1 MTDTEIESE
10 YSADFENANGEASN
24 KKSPSK
30 APKVGGRDS
39 LASLSP
45 AVNMKETRFE
55 NVTVSLKPG
64 EKKSH
69 THISSTV

>member
-1 MTDTEIESE
+1 MTDTEIESN
-10 YSADFENANGEASN
+10 YSDDFDNANGEASN

-30 APKVGGRDS
+30 APKVGRDS
-39 LASLSP
+39 LTSPMP

-64 EKKSH
+64 EKK
-69 THISSTV
+69 